1 MTRGKEEGVVGKK
14 RKDLPRPFAS
24 FPFPSPVVYFLAL
37 VPFHARPKIKTSCSS
52 IRFNGNACDAGYNW
66 YNLPHTPGWGSGLNL
81 YRHNWD
87 YWIETDDFHLQPV
100 HPPSLPR
107 SWPDCC
113 VCQFYTLRS
122 WFFPH
127 GLQDT
132 IKKCHAGSGSPRLLH
147 RSENFVPVRN
157 HVNGERPPRG
167 LERIPHA

>member
-1 MTRGKEEGVVGKK
+1 MKERREWWG
-14 RKDLPRPFAS
+14 RKVRTFLVLS
-24 FPFPSPVVYFLAL
+24 LPSPSPPPSFIFWLSFHFTCGQKWKPR
-37 VPFHARPKIKTSCSS
+37 VPRS
-52 IRFNGNACDAGYNW
+52 FNGNACDAG